1 MSMFERKE
9 HRLPELNM
17 QSLPDLIFT
26 VLFFFMLVT
35 TMRSVPVKVKYQSPE
50 GTVVTPLRKQSTTLY
65 VFVGYA
71 DSKFDSLVIQ
81 VGDKYVPL
89 EKVAAIVADY
99 REQLLPDEREQMTVS
114 LKIDRKVPM
123 GLVNEVKMA
132 LREAGAL
139 RVHYS
144 AVKQSK
150 TTAKKEETGNKQTK

>member
-1 MSMFERKE
+1 MSLFKRREN
-9 HRLPELNM
+9 RLPELNM

-50 GTVVTPLRKQSTTLY
+50 GTVVSPLKKQSTTLY
-65 VFVGYA
+65 VFVGNPPGHR
-71 DSKFDSLVIQ
+71 DSLVIQ
-81 VGDKYVPL
+81 VNDRYVPIGQ
-89 EKVAAIVADY
+89 VAASVANY
-99 REQLLPDEREQMTVS
+99 RENLLPDERELMTVS
-114 LKIDRKVPM
+114 MKIDRQVPM
-123 GLVNEVKMA
+123 GMVNEVKMA

-150 TTAKKEETGNKQTK
+150 TSSVMQEVGKN